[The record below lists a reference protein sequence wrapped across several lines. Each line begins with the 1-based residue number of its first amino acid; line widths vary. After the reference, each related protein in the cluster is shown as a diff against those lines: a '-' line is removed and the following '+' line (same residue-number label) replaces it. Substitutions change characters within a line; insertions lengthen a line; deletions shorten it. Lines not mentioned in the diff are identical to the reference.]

1 MTDPDRYEAPLSD
14 WSLRPWILASLFAI
28 AGLVIHLS
36 TDGYEGDPWRMAIA
50 ALAFFG
56 TAAFA
61 FTIGEDRL
69 KAPAIFAIIVGL
81 AMGGLAYRVADAGER
96 YPDAPFWF
104 AAGVLA
110 VALAIP
116 LFQAGFH
123 RLRWQTSY
131 PETHYHV
138 WTDAISVAGAMAF
151 VGLSWA
157 TLALLNGLFQ
167 LLGIELIERLM
178 EEGWFGWMFSGAAFG
193 AALGVLRNQLKILG
207 TLQNVVLLV
216 LSILAVPLAVALLI
230 FLVLLIA
237 SGGQALWD
245 STDNATPILLACAA
259 GSFVL
264 VNAIVRDT
272 DENASKSKVLRWAG
286 LALAFGIFPLTVFAA
301 VSMGIRVGQHG
312 LAPERIWALIAIA
325 VAVAYGLAYWVSL
338 GRGRLKAWAD
348 YVRRANLHL
357 AVGVCAVALILAL
370 PLFNF
375 GALSASNQL
384 SRLASGDV
392 SAEDFDYDALRW
404 DFGDAGR
411 EALAGLAQSDNTQI
425 AQLARTA
432 QARDSRPWIGRID
445 TPQERDERREE
456 IAANLRVDFDDPALE
471 EGLRRELAIQPW
483 HCNDPCV
490 AILLG
495 PDSDDPARQ
504 DVAVI
509 EHTGFER
516 FSILPVQLSD
526 SSEPA
531 SLPAD
536 PVITEVEPIP
546 DTDRPDPVTANSQ
559 VEVREWT
566 GRQIYVDGKPVGQ
579 PFE

>member
-1 MTDPDRYEAPLSD
+1 MTDPQTFEAPLSD
-14 WSLRPWILASLFAI
+14 WPLRPWILASLFAI
-28 AGLVIHLS
+28 AGLVIHLV
-36 TDGYEGDPWRMAIA
+36 TDSYEDDPWRMAIA

-56 TAAFA
+56 AAAFA
-61 FTIGEDRL
+61 FTVGEDRL
-69 KAPAIFAIIVGL
+69 KAPAIFAVIVGL
-81 AMGGLAYRVADAGER
+81 AMGGLAFRVADAGER

-272 DENASKSKVLRWAG
+272 DDNASKSKVLRWAG

-301 VSMGIRVGQHG
+301 ISMGIRVGQHG

-338 GRGRLKAWAD
+338 GRGRLQAWAD

-375 GALSASNQL
+375 GALSANNQL

-411 EALAGLAQSDNTQI
+411 EALAELAASDNTHV
-425 AQLARTA
+425 AQLAKAA
-432 QARDSRPWIGRID
+432 QVREARPWGRRID
-445 TPQERDERREE
+445 TPREREERRDELAET
-456 IAANLRVDFDDPALE
+456 LRVDFDNPALE
-471 EGLRRELAIQPW
+471 EGLRRELEREPW
-483 HCNDPCV
+483 HCDRPCV
-490 AILLG
+490 AIALG
-495 PDSDDPARQ
+495 ADPDDPDKQR
-504 DVAVI
+504 VAVV
-509 EHTGFER
+509 EHRNVDFY
-516 FSILPVQLSD
+516 SILPISD
-526 SSEPA
+526 DMPAEPIDPDED
-531 SLPAD
+531 SLPGAVEVGAD
-536 PVITEVEPIP
+536 
-546 DTDRPDPVTANSQ
+546 DRADPVTADSQ

-566 GRQIYVDGKPVGQ
+566 GQQIYVDGKPVGR
-579 PFE
+579 PFQ